1 MWTTEQW
8 QAHERRGLRYPSDL
22 TDAEWALVEPFIP
35 PARRGG
41 RRRTVDVR
49 EVLRDPLRAG
59 DRLPVARPAQEPAAE
74 ARRDLT
80 LVIGRLEDF
89 STKAREGLDLLDW
102 AARCE
107 VIRLMVRRIEVDHGQ
122 IEIVFRIPPPSR
134 GGGGDGPGRPRQH
147 CTGERRAHLRLARAL
162 PQARQG
168 LREPGRQRARLPLP
182 RHDPPHAA
190 APHKAL
196 SRLANL
202 PDGLFA
208 ARTTD
213 VAGDRGL
220 AIA

>member
-89 STKAREGLDLLDW
+89 STKVREGLDLLDW
-102 AARCE
+102 AARRE

-134 GGGGDGPGRPRQH
+134 GGGGDGPARPRQH
-147 CTGERRAHLRLARAL
+147 CTGERGAELRLALAL
-162 PQARQG
+162 GRPRPGPRRPARR
-168 LREPGRQRARLPLP
+168 LRRT
-182 RHDPPHAA
+182 
-190 APHKAL
+190 
-196 SRLANL
+196 SRLWRPLRLRGAPQ
-202 PDGLFA
+202 PDA
-208 ARTTD
+208 DPCARV
-213 VAGDRGL
+213 VARFKQAL
-220 AIA
+220 RVVS

>member
-89 STKAREGLDLLDW
+89 STKVREGLDLLDW
-102 AARCE
+102 AARRE
-107 VIRLMVRRIEVDHGQ
+107 VIRLMVRRIEIDHGQIEIDHGQ

-134 GGGGDGPGRPRQH
+134 GKGGDGPSRPRQH
-147 CTGERRAHLRLARAL
+147 CTGEYRPPAGQQDEAL
-162 PQARQG
+162 G
-168 LREPGRQRARLPLP
+168 LR
-182 RHDPPHAA
+182 
-190 APHKAL
+190 
-196 SRLANL
+196 
-202 PDGLFA
+202 
-208 ARTTD
+208 
-213 VAGDRGL
+213 VAGDHAVAHPVDVRPL
-220 AIA
+220 AAALGRER